1 MPQDTEYL
9 CVTFLCGTA
18 VSAAVLLTG
27 AVRESSRRLRGAL
40 GTVLPR
46 VSTAGAPSVGASQF
60 SAAPPPSI
68 APSIPALKPPTPPSG
83 PTAPQPNPINSGIG
97 GTADVY
103 GRSAG
108 QLEAPGPAG
117 HSVPGG
123 TLRRPGPA
131 RPADLMQAAIICG
144 VIRSAVCADGRSR
157 FTVTIRAPSNC
168 PAARGGGHTA
178 RDGPTSH
185 TLAGERRTAPHLA
198 AERYCG
204 DPGVVAAIEC
214 SILPQ
219 TLQTPAAG
227 TLRTTGTGQN
237 AEYIV
242 MCMALNTYTCSS
254 PEYIR
259 IGQGCTSCSLHYGAL
274 IPKQAQL

>member
-1 MPQDTEYL
+1 MDTVPQDTECL

-27 AVRESSRRLRGAL
+27 AVLQSSRRLRDTPGV
-40 GTVLPR
+40 VLPR
-46 VSTAGAPSVGASQF
+46 VLTAGAPSVGASQF
-60 SAAPPPSI
+60 SAAPPSI
-68 APSIPALKPPTPPSG
+68 APSIPALKPPTPPRG

-123 TLRRPGPA
+123 TLRRRGPA

-168 PAARGGGHTA
+168 PAARGGGQPA

-185 TLAGERRTAPHLA
+185 THSPMNA
-198 AERYCG
+198 ALRHTS
-204 DPGVVAAIEC
+204 PQSATAAIRR
-214 SILPQ
+214 SGSDRMFY
-219 TLQTPAAG
+219 PA
-227 TLRTTGTGQN
+227 
-237 AEYIV
+237 
-242 MCMALNTYTCSS
+242 
-254 PEYIR
+254 
-259 IGQGCTSCSLHYGAL
+259 
-274 IPKQAQL
+274 